1 MLRDGGQHPSPKSGR
16 PEAAMAGALGV
27 QLGGINRYDGLP
39 IDRPSLGDP
48 DRPLTKAHIGR
59 ALTLMLW
66 TSLLGVL
73 LSMGWLLW

>member
-1 MLRDGGQHPSPKSGR
+1 MTADTIRSPNSGR

-39 IDRPSLGDP
+39 IERPCLGDP
-48 DRPLTKAHIGR
+48 HQPLTRAHIGM

-66 TSLLGVL
+66 TSLTGVL
-73 LSMGWLLW
+73 LGVGWLLW